1 MNAEHSLY
9 QATAIYQPDFPS
21 LQSSLDADVTII
33 GGGLTGVSAALE
45 LAEQGY
51 SVVVLE
57 AEQPGWGASG
67 RSGGQIIAGAG
78 ENGAALQQQL
88 GPELAKQVFDTSV
101 EGMRWMRQRILKHQ
115 IQCDF
120 QTGQM
125 EAAIRPSHMAHLQ
138 HSAEQL
144 DRFGYP
150 VQLLD
155 ADATA
160 SKTGS
165 TAFAGSLF
173 DPNGGHLHPLNY
185 TLGLTRAAQQAGAQI
200 FGHSRVTAIQYGST
214 VKVTTAAGEVRS
226 RWLVIAANAYLDK
239 LVPELCK
246 QAMPVGSYICSTEP
260 VPDSVLPANCAV
272 FDTRNLFNYFRKDS
286 DGRLVWGGRV
296 GLTNKPPVNLKE
308 KLHRRMAAVYPQLKE
323 APFTREWGGFVSVTR
338 HRTPSIGRLTVNGKL
353 QGNVLYAHGY
363 SGHGMVM
370 AAVGGVSMAT
380 AIRGQAERLDV
391 LAKIP
396 CAPLPNNG
404 VLHNV
409 GLAAAMVYFS
419 VRDALG

>member
-9 QATAIYQPDFPS
+9 RATANELPDFPE
-21 LQSSLDADVTII
+21 LNDSLDVDVTII
-33 GGGLTGVSAALE
+33 GGGLTGISAALE

-51 SVVVLE
+51 SVVLLE

-67 RSGGQIIAGAG
+67 RSGGQIIVGAG
-78 ENGAALQQQL
+78 ENGAALQRQL
-88 GPELAKQVFDTSV
+88 GPQLAKQVFDTSV
-101 EGMRWMRQRILKHQ
+101 VGIQWMRQRIQQHQ

-120 QTGQM
+120 QAGQM

-155 ADATA
+155 AADTA

-185 TLGLTRAAQQAGAQI
+185 TLGLTQAAQHAGAQI
-200 FGHSRVTAIQYGST
+200 FGHSRVTAIQYGSRVV
-214 VKVTTAAGEVRS
+214 VKTATAEVRS
-226 RWLVIAANAYLDK
+226 RWLVIAANAYLDQ
-239 LVPELCK
+239 LVPELGK
-246 QAMPVGSYICSTEP
+246 QAIPVGSYICSTEP
-260 VPDSVLPANCAV
+260 VPESVLPANCAV
-272 FDTRNLFNYFRKDS
+272 FDTRNLFNYFRKDAA
-286 DGRLVWGGRV
+286 GRMIWGGRV
-296 GLTNKPPVNLKE
+296 GLTNKPPVNLKT

-323 APFTREWGGFVSVTR
+323 TPFTREWGGFVSVTR
-338 HRTPSIGRLTVNGKL
+338 HRTPSIGKLTVNGKP

-370 AAVGGVSMAT
+370 AAVGGVTLAQ
-380 AIRGQAERLDV
+380 AIRGQAEQLDV
-391 LAKIP
+391 LSKIP

-409 GLAAAMVYFS
+409 GLAAAMLYFS